1 MYKKHELLI
10 GFIFSNNIFRHI
22 RIFWKIL
29 KKKKKK
35 MKMPELSRSVSPIKK
50 EVKRSKLA
58 WTTTTKTEDNFKI
71 WMEKKFLSS

>member
-1 MYKKHELLI
+1 
-10 GFIFSNNIFRHI
+10 
-22 RIFWKIL
+22 
-29 KKKKKK
+29 
-35 MKMPELSRSVSPIKK
+35 MPELSRSVSPIKK